1 MESEEDLAARLTER
15 LPIEEAE
22 ECLCQLEEHCITVGV
37 LGEADAQDLADELGF
52 TERQCDAVLLDD
64 EAWQARYGQGQAGAP
79 GVQQAT
85 TNMAVQEPS
94 GEATP
99 DSNLAE
105 NDPGVSSV
113 PADAL
118 SAETRKKEPDSC
130 DGDGPLLQVSSH
142 RHTQT
147 LRIQMLTTGRATRTL
162 NAILRAATPSPCAL
176 PSGHPSGG
184 TAQRAPSVS
193 LAPSHF
199 LSDYGSGAV
208 AASRSAGCCR
218 AHLVKTRQD
227 KKHTSAP
234 PPFPLTHPHT
244 SSPSLTH

>member
-64 EAWQARYGQGQAGAP
+64 EAWQARYSQGQAGAP
-79 GVQQAT
+79 GVQQA
-85 TNMAVQEPS
+85 NANVAVREPS
-94 GEATP
+94 GEATA

-118 SAETRKKEPDSC
+118 SAEAMKKEPDSC

-162 NAILRAATPSPCAL
+162 NAILRAATPPRCAL
-176 PSGHPSGG
+176 ASGLPSGG

-193 LAPSHF
+193 RPRPRSLA
-199 LSDYGSGAV
+199 L
-208 AASRSAGCCR
+208 
-218 AHLVKTRQD
+218 
-227 KKHTSAP
+227 P
-234 PPFPLTHPHT
+234 PR
-244 SSPSLTH
+244 

>member
-79 GVQQAT
+79 GVQQA
-85 TNMAVQEPS
+85 NANVAVQEPS

-118 SAETRKKEPDSC
+118 SAEAMKKEPDSC
-130 DGDGPLLQVSSH
+130 DGDGPLLQVP
-142 RHTQT
+142 
-147 LRIQMLTTGRATRTL
+147 LR
-162 NAILRAATPSPCAL
+162 LRARRSRSLSLCWLLPCA
-176 PSGHPSGG
+176 PC
-184 TAQRAPSVS
+184 QN
-193 LAPSHF
+193 
-199 LSDYGSGAV
+199 
-208 AASRSAGCCR
+208 
-218 AHLVKTRQD
+218 KT
-227 KKHTSAP
+227 
-234 PPFPLTHPHT
+234 
-244 SSPSLTH
+244 

>member
-1 MESEEDLAARLTER
+1 MRRVQHTATAMESEEDLAARLTER

-64 EAWQARYGQGQAGAP
+64 EAWQARYSQGQAGAP

-85 TNMAVQEPS
+85 TNVAVREPS

-118 SAETRKKEPDSC
+118 SAEAMKKEPDSC

-142 RHTQT
+142 RRCAYRSYCLPQAEPRARCT
-147 LRIQMLTTGRATRTL
+147 L
-162 NAILRAATPSPCAL
+162 SCVL
-176 PSGHPSGG
+176 PH
-184 TAQRAPSVS
+184 
-193 LAPSHF
+193 
-199 LSDYGSGAV
+199 
-208 AASRSAGCCR
+208 
-218 AHLVKTRQD
+218 
-227 KKHTSAP
+227 P
-234 PPFPLTHPHT
+234 PPAHCPAAP
-244 SSPSLTH
+244 

>member
-85 TNMAVQEPS
+85 TNVAVQEPI

-105 NDPGVSSV
+105 NDPGVSIV

-130 DGDGPLLQVSSH
+130 DGDGPLLQVP
-142 RHTQT
+142 
-147 LRIQMLTTGRATRTL
+147 LR
-162 NAILRAATPSPCAL
+162 LRARHSRSLALCWLLPCA
-176 PSGHPSGG
+176 PC
-184 TAQRAPSVS
+184 QN
-193 LAPSHF
+193 
-199 LSDYGSGAV
+199 
-208 AASRSAGCCR
+208 
-218 AHLVKTRQD
+218 KT
-227 KKHTSAP
+227 
-234 PPFPLTHPHT
+234 
-244 SSPSLTH
+244 

>member
-113 PADAL
+113 P
-118 SAETRKKEPDSC
+118 DSC

-142 RHTQT
+142 RRCAYRSYCLPQAEPRARCT
-147 LRIQMLTTGRATRTL
+147 LSCVLPHPPPAHCPAGTL
-162 NAILRAATPSPCAL
+162 VVAL
-176 PSGHPSGG
+176 PSGLLVCPSLPRTSSQITGP
-184 TAQRAPSVS
+184 AQSQP
-193 LAPSHF
+193 LAPLVVAVRTF
-199 LSDYGSGAV
+199 TTLS
-208 AASRSAGCCR
+208 
-218 AHLVKTRQD
+218 KQD
-227 KKHTSAP
+227 KTTKTHLPP

-244 SSPSLTH
+244 TSLSLTH

>member
-79 GVQQAT
+79 GVQHANA
-85 TNMAVQEPS
+85 NMAVQEPS

-142 RHTQT
+142 RHTKT
-147 LRIQMLTTGRATRTL
+147 MCIQILLLTTGRATL

-176 PSGHPSGG
+176 PSGP
-184 TAQRAPSVS
+184 
-193 LAPSHF
+193 
-199 LSDYGSGAV
+199 
-208 AASRSAGCCR
+208 
-218 AHLVKTRQD
+218 
-227 KKHTSAP
+227 
-234 PPFPLTHPHT
+234 
-244 SSPSLTH
+244 

>member
-105 NDPGVSSV
+105 NDPGVTSV

-118 SAETRKKEPDSC
+118 SAEAMRKEPDSC

-142 RHTQT
+142 RRCAYTDLTAYHRPSHAHAERYPACCHTLP
-147 LRIQMLTTGRATRTL
+147 LR
-162 NAILRAATPSPCAL
+162 
-176 PSGHPSGG
+176 
-184 TAQRAPSVS
+184 TAQRAP
-193 LAPSHF
+193 
-199 LSDYGSGAV
+199 
-208 AASRSAGCCR
+208 
-218 AHLVKTRQD
+218 
-227 KKHTSAP
+227 
-234 PPFPLTHPHT
+234 
-244 SSPSLTH
+244 

>member
-64 EAWQARYGQGQAGAP
+64 EAWQARYGQGQADAP
-79 GVQQAT
+79 GVQQANA
-85 TNMAVQEPS
+85 NMAVQEPS

-113 PADAL
+113 P
-118 SAETRKKEPDSC
+118 DSC

-142 RHTQT
+142 R
-147 LRIQMLTTGRATRTL
+147 RCAYRSANARARLT
-162 NAILRAATPSPCAL
+162 P
-176 PSGHPSGG
+176 
-184 TAQRAPSVS
+184 AQRAPPPRPGAARSQV
-193 LAPSHF
+193 LAGATQQPWIPSIPVPEDEQCPRLEPIPSPQQAVVAP
-199 LSDYGSGAV
+199 LSQAFPSRGKQHRSIASEV
-208 AASRSAGCCR
+208 EVQPSRS
-218 AHLVKTRQD
+218 L
-227 KKHTSAP
+227 
-234 PPFPLTHPHT
+234 
-244 SSPSLTH
+244 

>member
-142 RHTQT
+142 RHTKT
-147 LRIQMLTTGRATRTL
+147 MCIQICKRAC
-162 NAILRAATPSPCAL
+162 AFDPRAAGPT
-176 PSGHPSGG
+176 
-184 TAQRAPSVS
+184 TAPSAAGPTT
-193 LAPSHF
+193 APRR
-199 LSDYGSGAV
+199 G
-208 AASRSAGCCR
+208 
-218 AHLVKTRQD
+218 
-227 KKHTSAP
+227 
-234 PPFPLTHPHT
+234 
-244 SSPSLTH
+244 

>member
-52 TERQCDAVLLDD
+52 TERQCGAVLLDD

-85 TNMAVQEPS
+85 TNVAVQGVQEPS

-113 PADAL
+113 P
-118 SAETRKKEPDSC
+118 DSC

-142 RHTQT
+142 RRCAYRSYCLPQAEP
-147 LRIQMLTTGRATRTL
+147 RAR
-162 NAILRAATPSPCAL
+162 
-176 PSGHPSGG
+176 
-184 TAQRAPSVS
+184 
-193 LAPSHF
+193 
-199 LSDYGSGAV
+199 
-208 AASRSAGCCR
+208 
-218 AHLVKTRQD
+218 
-227 KKHTSAP
+227 
-234 PPFPLTHPHT
+234 
-244 SSPSLTH
+244 

>member
-52 TERQCDAVLLDD
+52 TERQCDAVLLED
-64 EAWQARYGQGQAGAP
+64 EAWQARYGQGQADAP
-79 GVQQAT
+79 GVQQANA
-85 TNMAVQEPS
+85 NMAVQEPS

-99 DSNLAE
+99 DSNLAAE

-118 SAETRKKEPDSC
+118 SGETRKKEPDSC

-142 RHTQT
+142 RQPKTMCIQISQAEPRARCT
-147 LRIQMLTTGRATRTL
+147 L
-162 NAILRAATPSPCAL
+162 SCVL
-176 PSGHPSGG
+176 PH
-184 TAQRAPSVS
+184 
-193 LAPSHF
+193 
-199 LSDYGSGAV
+199 
-208 AASRSAGCCR
+208 
-218 AHLVKTRQD
+218 
-227 KKHTSAP
+227 P
-234 PPFPLTHPHT
+234 PPAHCPAGAP
-244 SSPSLTH
+244 

>member
-22 ECLCQLEEHCITVGV
+22 QCLCQLEEHCITVGV

-64 EAWQARYGQGQAGAP
+64 EAWQARYSQGQAGAP

-85 TNMAVQEPS
+85 TNVAVQGVQEPS

-113 PADAL
+113 PAAADAL
-118 SAETRKKEPDSC
+118 SAEAMKKEPDSC

-142 RHTQT
+142 RRCAYRSYCLPQAEP
-147 LRIQMLTTGRATRTL
+147 RAR
-162 NAILRAATPSPCAL
+162 
-176 PSGHPSGG
+176 
-184 TAQRAPSVS
+184 
-193 LAPSHF
+193 
-199 LSDYGSGAV
+199 
-208 AASRSAGCCR
+208 
-218 AHLVKTRQD
+218 
-227 KKHTSAP
+227 
-234 PPFPLTHPHT
+234 
-244 SSPSLTH
+244 